1 MNLRRRNKQGNDR
14 VLGMTANG
22 FTISSSLPTEEKTA
36 LMSNAAL
43 GCYVKLMCFAWREG
57 SIPNDIPS
65 IARLCGETPA
75 ALQAIWHQIR
85 PCFSEDVF
93 LPGRLVHDGLQEQRA
108 TSKASH
114 AARSAAGAIG
124 AERRWRQSKS
134 AVQLLPKADVAAQ
147 PAPAAQ
153 AKTAKTQPTGDL
165 FGEPEQAVVIAKPSN
180 AIPPCPQAEI
190 VAIYHEVMRTN
201 PRVLTWGGEREKHLR
216 ARWREM
222 AATNHPQLGGYD
234 STEKG
239 LLWWRRFFEHCTK
252 SAYLTG
258 RAEPKP
264 GGGAYATP
272 TLEWMLRPTKF
283 ALILEGF
290 YHRERT

>member
-1 MNLRRRNKQGNDR
+1 MA
-14 VLGMTANG
+14 ANG

-36 LMSNAAL
+36 LMSNLAL

-57 SIPNDIPS
+57 SIPSDIAS

-75 ALQAIWHQIR
+75 ALHSVWPQIR
-85 PCFSEDVF
+85 PCFEEDVF
-93 LPGRLVHDGLQEQRA
+93 LPGRLVHGGLESQRA
-108 TSKASH
+108 TVKASH

-134 AVQLLPKADVAAQ
+134 AVDLLPKAPPPA
-147 PAPAAQ
+147 PAPAASSKG
-153 AKTAKTQPTGDL
+153 AHATPTTDL
-165 FGEPEQAVVIAKPSN
+165 FGEPAQAVVIAKPSKTV
-180 AIPPCPQAEI
+180 PPCPQAEI

-222 AATNHPQLGGYD
+222 ATTVHPQLGGYD
-234 STEKG
+234 TQEKG

-252 SAYLTG
+252 SAFLTG

-272 TLEWMLRPTKF
+272 SLEYMLRPTKF